1 MRKGP
6 LLGGAASALGL
17 LALFF
22 SLITLI
28 SDWGFARTQFSEFW
42 YFILPLSAGFGVQV
56 GLYLRIRDAVRSAA
70 SKSVLAVSGTASGGA
85 MLSCCTH
92 YLVNILPIIGISGL
106 ASFAAQYQIE
116 LFWFGLIL
124 NFLGVVYLWRK
135 WNLFRKHHA

>member
-85 MLSCCTH
+85 MLSCG
-92 YLVNILPIIGISGL
+92 LVRGPVPNRAFLVRLDTELSRRSLSL
-106 ASFAAQYQIE
+106 AEVEFVPKTSC
-116 LFWFGLIL
+116 L
-124 NFLGVVYLWRK
+124 NVSRS
-135 WNLFRKHHA
+135 

>member
-70 SKSVLAVSGTASGGA
+70 SGRKSASFPSIGDMPGR
-85 MLSCCTH
+85 ST
-92 YLVNILPIIGISGL
+92 VNILPIIGISGL